1 MRILGMYIW
10 QSTNV
15 WIIIGIYNSK
25 IVYGVIYLDFYNR
38 IQDLMKMIH
47 IQLQLQLQ
55 LMTVRYCTAESWPV
69 NTKLAG

>member
-25 IVYGVIYLDFYNR
+25 IVYGVIYLDFYDR

-47 IQLQLQLQ
+47 IQLQLQ